1 MSAAMIVAIALA
13 LAAALAMVRIGRRRP
28 GLLALQPA
36 IALALYF
43 TLFPPPVATRAG
55 ALVLAT
61 ADTTAAQVGA
71 WRGQAIVLALP
82 EAPPLADVARVPDL
96 ATALRRYPAQAQ
108 LRVLGAGLVARD
120 RDATRGRA
128 LAFDPPAPARG
139 LVELHAPQT
148 VTVGAQWRVTGRIQ
162 ALPDARLELL
172 DPSGRAIARARA
184 DRDGRFELPG
194 VAVVEGRMAY
204 TLVLRDA
211 RARRLERV
219 ALPLQVRAG
228 TASRVWLLAGGP
240 NPELKYLRR
249 WAKDAGARP
258 HVQASLG
265 GGLRLGDRPLPFDAA
280 TLRGFDLVVLD
291 ERAWRE
297 LGPSRRAILRE
308 AVASGLGLLLRL
320 TGPLSAAERG
330 ELRALGFELAADAG
344 ATSVRLDAG
353 DGPVLTRQALR
364 VRAADGV
371 PLLRDA
377 GGTPLALWRG
387 HGAGRIGLWWL
398 GDSFRLV
405 LAGQPATHGRIWS
418 EALATLGRATGK
430 PAPTLDS
437 EDPRPQQRLVVCGV
451 PAGASMLAP
460 DGERSDLLVD
470 PGSGSR
476 RCAAYW
482 PRRPG
487 WHRVE
492 GATAPLEVLVRGVG
506 ELPGVRAQDLRDQ
519 TLRLAT
525 PATDAAQAR
534 DSAPGRRWPWFLA
547 WLLASA
553 LGWWLER
560 RGRRGETRD

>member
-1 MSAAMIVAIALA
+1 MNAALLVAVALA
-13 LAAALAMVRIGRRRP
+13 LAAALAMVRIGLRRP
-28 GLLALQPA
+28 GLLVLQPA

-43 TLFPPPVATRAG
+43 ALFPPPVATRAG

-61 ADTTAAQVGA
+61 ADTTAAQVAA
-71 WRGQAIVLALP
+71 WRGKAIVLALP

-120 RDATRGRA
+120 RDAARGRA
-128 LAFDPPAPARG
+128 LAFDPPPPPRG
-139 LVELHAPQT
+139 LVELHAPRV
-148 VTVGAQWRVTGRIQ
+148 VTVGENWRVAGRVQ
-162 ALPDARLELL
+162 ALPDARVALL
-172 DPSGRAIARARA
+172 DPSGRVVARGRA
-184 DRDGRFELPG
+184 DRDGRFELPA
-194 VAVVEGRMAY
+194 VAGVEGRMAY
-204 TLVLRDA
+204 ALVLRDA
-211 RARRLERV
+211 RARRVASV

-228 TASRVWLLAGGP
+228 ITPRVWLLAGGP

-249 WAKDAGARP
+249 WALDAGARP
-258 HVQASLG
+258 QVQASLG
-265 GGLRLGDRPLPFDAA
+265 GGLRIGDRPLPFDAA

-297 LGPSRRAILRE
+297 LGPSRRAVLRD

-320 TGPLSAAERG
+320 TGPLTAAERG
-330 ELRALGFELAADAG
+330 ELRALGFELAGDAG
-344 ATSVRLDAG
+344 ATSVRLEGGDA
-353 DGPVLTRQALR
+353 PVLTRQALR

-377 GGTPLALWRG
+377 GGAPLALWRG

-405 LAGQPATHGRIWS
+405 LAGQKATHGRIWS
-418 EALATLGRATGK
+418 QALATLGRATGK
-430 PAPTLDS
+430 PAPTLESD
-437 EDPRPQQRLVVCGV
+437 DPRPQQRVVLCGV
-451 PAGASMLAP
+451 PARASVLAP

-470 PGSGSR
+470 PASGSH

-482 PRRPG
+482 PRRAG

-492 GATAPLEVLVRGVG
+492 GASAPLEVLVRGLD
-506 ELPGVRAQDLRDQ
+506 ELPGVRAQDLREQ
-519 TLRLAT
+519 TLRLVT
-525 PATDAAQAR
+525 PAADATQAR

-560 RGRRGETRD
+560 RGRRGERRD